1 MVRFL
6 SVTMINAPLEKVW
19 TFHLNPVGAT
29 KIMPAFPPMQ
39 LIRYDSPLQKDST
52 ITFRIGVN
60 WFYKNWILRVSEFE
74 PMSFFTDEQVNG
86 PFLLWR
92 HRHEFKTIENNTE
105 IKDELEID
113 YRMITFLK
121 PLVNGLLRMILS
133 QIFKMRYI
141 KTSKIL
147 V

>member
-1 MVRFL
+1 
-6 SVTMINAPLEKVW
+6 
-19 TFHLNPVGAT
+19 
-29 KIMPAFPPMQ
+29 MPAFPPKQ